1 MNNEIGTRYDPANIE
16 TKWYKFWLEK
26 GYFTPKKEG
35 PKYSIV
41 IPPPN
46 ITGKIHMGHALN
58 ITLQDILVRFKR
70 MNGFKTLW
78 VPGEDHAGI
87 ATQTAVEKAIE
98 KEGKKRE
105 ELGREKFLEIVW
117 DWANTYRNTIKNQIM
132 AIGASVDWTRERF
145 TLDEGLS
152 KAVKKVFVSLYKKGL
167 IYKGKYIV
175 NWCPR
180 CKTVLSDE
188 EVEYEEHDGKLY
200 YIKYPFAAGNGE
212 IIIATTRPETML
224 GDTAI
229 AVSPSDERYKE
240 LIGKEVIVPLVGRKI
255 KIIADMHAD
264 PEFGTGALKVTPAHD
279 PNDYLIGQRHNLEF
293 INIFND
299 DMTINENGGKYKG
312 LDRYQAREK
321 IVEDLE
327 KEGYLVKI
335 EDIKHSVGHC
345 YRCNTVIEPMLMDQ
359 WFVKMKPLAEKAIEA
374 VEKGEVKFYPDRWKK
389 VYLNWMYEI
398 RDWCISRQLWW
409 GHRIPIWY
417 CQDCGH
423 INVSEEEVKKCE
435 KCGSTNLKQE
445 EDVLDTWFSSALWP
459 FSTLG
464 WPENTSDLKEFYPTD
479 VLVTGFDII
488 FFWVARMVMMGY
500 EFMGKKPFNDVYIH
514 QLVRDK
520 FGRKMSKSLGNGI
533 DPLEVIQEYGA
544 DPMRFTLALLAA
556 QGRDIKLDIKNIDT
570 SKKFANKIWNA
581 TRFIIM
587 NLEDYKEIP
596 LENLNLSDK
605 WILSRLQKTIK
616 NVTNAIEQYEFNLAA
631 REIYNFFW
639 DEFCDWYIEVSKPRL
654 KTEEKH
660 LVQNVLVTVL
670 DNSLKLLHPFMPFI
684 TEELWQKLPTSGE
697 SITVSEWPKV
707 NDKLI
712 DNISEKRFSLLMNII
727 KGIRNV
733 KAEINIPQSQ
743 KVNISSNHDF
753 TEEEKLYI
761 RTLGNVENIKISDQK
776 PEKSASAF
784 VNNELEVYVELGN
797 LIDIE
802 TEINRL
808 NKKIEKLEKD
818 AQKFRIKLSNK
829 KFLEGAPEE
838 IVEEAKEKLA
848 NIEEQIKKIKNII
861 TSLK

>member
-26 GYFTPKKEG
+26 GYFTPKKDG

-200 YIKYPFAAGNGE
+200 YIKYPFADGNGE

-293 INIFND
+293 INIFKD